1 MVITSMHHIAF
12 NPAGTAGERLRQYG
26 RIQRIDQGVAVGEPV
41 SIEHLIPR
49 AAESATRTPKPFA
62 INAGS
67 GLVQCSPGAEILP
80 QFLDC

>member
-1 MVITSMHHIAF
+1 MHHIAF

-62 INAGS
+62 INRLIEKVKESLPGVETIAG
-67 GLVQCSPGAEILP
+67 
-80 QFLDC
+80 